1 MAQIAETA
9 TQAALTSRGIIA
21 RVLDIAL
28 TTIPFFALVLCGWIA
43 ARTRRLPADSVAPL
57 NGFVLWFA
65 LPAML
70 LRFVARTPV
79 DTVVDP
85 RVALGYAV
93 CGLTA
98 FALAAMVLRTHARSD
113 WIDTGYGAL
122 AAAWPNWGYM
132 GFGLMPTLFGER
144 AIATM
149 IAAGIMDLLVLM
161 PVALLVAS
169 RQHATGGLGALA
181 TGLKAV
187 AHNPLFIAI
196 ASGLALSLL
205 HVKIPGPIDEFLR
218 LLASSAGPVA
228 LFAIGVFVYR
238 PGPVRA
244 DVASWW
250 LISAKLLVHPLL
262 MWLIGAWILKLDRD
276 ARAVV
281 TATTALPAAGTA
293 FLFVERNG
301 GNVDRV
307 ASAILLSTLLSFV
320 TITGLT
326 AWLRATGG

>member
-1 MAQIAETA
+1 MF
-9 TQAALTSRGIIA
+9 
-21 RVLDIAL
+21 DIAL
-28 TTIPFFALVLCGWIA
+28 TTLPFFALVLCGWIA
-43 ARTRRLPADSVAPL
+43 ARTRRLPAESVAPL

-85 RVALGYAV
+85 RLALGYIA
-93 CGLTA
+93 CGLGAYALAA
-98 FALAAMVLRTHARSD
+98 FALRRRARSN

-132 GFGLMPTLFGER
+132 GFGLMPALFGER

-161 PVALLVAS
+161 PVALLVSS
-169 RQHATGGLGALA
+169 RQHTAGGLGAVA
-181 TGLKAV
+181 AGLKAV
-187 AHNPLFIAI
+187 ARNPLFVAI
-196 ASGLALSLL
+196 LSGLTLSLL

-238 PGPVRA
+238 PGPVRV
-244 DVASWW
+244 DVASVW
-250 LISAKLLVHPLL
+250 LITVKLLVHPLL
-262 MWLIGAWILKLDRD
+262 MWSVGAWVLKLDS
-276 ARAVV
+276 ATLAVV
-281 TATTALPAAGTA
+281 TVTAALPAAGTA
-293 FLFVERNG
+293 FILVERNG

-307 ASAILLSTLLSFV
+307 ASAVLLSTALSFL

-326 AWLRATGG
+326 AWLRAGGG